1 MKSVDEPGNPE
12 TEAQMAF
19 SFEAFDA
26 GDQSHLQM
34 PAFIQPAQAYPLAE
48 SRVVA
53 FPRRAVPA
61 PDAGLIARVLER
73 TRHFV

>member
-1 MKSVDEPGNPE
+1 MKPVDEIGTPE
-12 TEAQMAF
+12 CEAQMAF

-48 SRVVA
+48 NNVVA
-53 FPRRAVPA
+53 FPHRTALSG
-61 PDAGLIARVLER
+61 DAGLIARVLQR

>member
-12 TEAQMAF
+12 NEAQLVF

-34 PAFIQPAQAYPLAE
+34 PSFIHPAQAYPLVE
-48 SRVVA
+48 NRVVA
-53 FPRRAVPA
+53 FPQRAIPS
-61 PDAGLIARVLER
+61 PDAGLIARVLKR